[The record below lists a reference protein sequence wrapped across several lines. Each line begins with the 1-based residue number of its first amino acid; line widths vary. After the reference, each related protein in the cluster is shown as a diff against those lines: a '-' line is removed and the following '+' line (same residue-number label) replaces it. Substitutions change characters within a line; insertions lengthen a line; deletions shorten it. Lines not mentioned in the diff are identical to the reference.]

1 MTQIPGARRRSM
13 SFPRGL
19 VGVPTLCFL
28 LTLGAILIQIP
39 RADSAPNTKGTPLV
53 SAAMIGPLLSRD
65 IDTAL
70 AQGGIGPA
78 KSAGVVIGVAREGVT
93 RVFAFGAAKPDSIFE
108 IGSITKT
115 FTGLLLA
122 RMIVQGDVT
131 LNEPVRKLLPE
142 GLVVEPK
149 GAEISL
155 SDLITHHSGLPR
167 MPGNFPPSD
176 WTSAHRRYT
185 VHELYAYLAQRG
197 VARPPDPPYLYSNL
211 GVGLLGQALAN
222 RAHTSYANLLASE
235 ITGPLHMRDTEIE
248 LSAAQRRRLLAGW
261 PAGAW
266 HAGALAGA
274 GDLRSTASDMLIFLE
289 ANLLPRHPVHA
300 QMFRSAINLS
310 QKILAPADGPMRGAF
325 GWEYDPKTGDY
336 RHGGLTGGYTTYA
349 FFNRR
354 GGYAAIVLTNAGSD
368 PFANLLGARISQLFS
383 GRPAN
388 SPTG

>member
-1 MTQIPGARRRSM
+1 M
-13 SFPRGL
+13 SLPRGL
-19 VGVPTLCFL
+19 VRVLRLCFL
-28 LTLGAILIQIP
+28 LTLGAMPIQIP
-39 RADSAPNTKGTPLV
+39 RANSAPNTKGTPIV
-53 SAAMIGPLLSRD
+53 SAAMIGPLLGRD

-70 AQGGIGPA
+70 AQGGIGPS
-78 KSAGVVIGVAREGVT
+78 KSAGVVIGVTREGVT
-93 RVFAFGAAKPDSIFE
+93 RVFAFGAAKPASIFE

-115 FTGLLLA
+115 VTGLLLA
-122 RMIVQGDVT
+122 RMIVQGKVT

-142 GLVVEPK
+142 GLVMEPK

-197 VARPPDPPYLYSNL
+197 VARPPHPPYLYSNL

-222 RAHTSYANLLASE
+222 RAHTSYANLLARE

-248 LSAAQRRRLLAGW
+248 LSAAQRRRLLVGW

-289 ANLLPRHPVHA
+289 ANLLPRHPASKMGDTIQA
-300 QMFRSAINLS
+300 QMFPSAINLS
-310 QKILAPADGPMRGAF
+310 QKILAPADGSMRVAF

-336 RHGGLTGGYTTYA
+336 WHGGLTGGYTAYA

-368 PFANLLGARISQLFS
+368 PFANLLGTRISRLFG